1 MWGHNRIGERG
12 NDSFFNPEVV
22 AINEFRHKMAD
33 EDENISISKDGSVVI
48 VSRGN
53 KGFVVLNFTEKPQKV
68 KMETALQD
76 GEYTDNVFGNK
87 FKVKN
92 GILIGKIEPLKSY
105 IIYNNL

>member
-1 MWGHNRIGERG
+1 
-12 NDSFFNPEVV
+12 
-22 AINEFRHKMAD
+22 
-33 EDENISISKDGSVVI
+33 
-48 VSRGN
+48 
-53 KGFVVLNFTEKPQKV
+53 
-68 KMETALQD
+68 METALQD